1 MEVDNDQLRAIIEA
15 DPLTTTG
22 EIAEELS
29 IDHSTVIWHLKQTRK
44 VKKLGKWMPNELGTD
59 QKNYHFEVSSALI
72 LCKNNKPFLGW
83 IMTCDEKWIL
93 YDNS

>member
-22 EIAEELS
+22 EIAQELS

-44 VKKLGKWMPNELGTD
+44 VKKLGKWMPHELTAN
-59 QKNYHFEVSSALI
+59 QKKKKSLF
-72 LCKNNKPFLGW
+72 
-83 IMTCDEKWIL
+83 
-93 YDNS
+93 